1 MLISFNLTS
10 RVDFPTRIQ
19 NKSSTI
25 IDNTFINILHVSKF
39 HITSLAN
46 GLSDNNSQHLSI
58 SEINLTKQACHNKTF
73 RNINENSIIEFQ
85 IKLSY
90 ELWDNDFN
98 SDNGNNFDILFLFS
112 TRILEYFI

>member
-25 IDNTFINILHVSKF
+25 IDNIFINILHVSKS
-39 HITSLAN
+39 HITPLAN
-46 GLSDNNSQHLSI
+46 GLSDNSQHLTT
-58 SEINLTKQACHNKTF
+58 SEINLTKQACHNKNF

-90 ELWDNDFN
+90 ELWDNDIN